1 MPGTRSQNV
10 NETNENTPAKLN
22 RKPSLLTS
30 LFLVV
35 VVALAGANLYSYLR
49 MNKMQ
54 DQISDLQSSSSAQFS
69 TLQAASTEARA
80 AAQQRIEVLQL
91 ELEGARKQAA
101 LAVGQ
106 AKADAQ
112 KHATELASRL
122 EAEQH
127 RQQEVFN
134 TQLTAVQ
141 TGAEAKFQSVDK
153 DVDAV
158 RSEVASARTEIQNT
172 IADLQRARGDMGVM
186 SGLIATNGKELDALK
201 ALGERHYFEF
211 NLAKTKEHQKIGN
224 VAVKLKKAD
233 VGRNKFTL
241 ELIADDKRVEKKDK
255 TINEPVQ
262 FYAFG
267 YQQPLEMV
275 VNEVQKDRIK
285 GYLAVPK
292 IQTARN

>member
-1 MPGTRSQNV
+1 MS
-10 NETNENTPAKLN
+10 ETKETIQENPN
-22 RKPSLLTS
+22 RKPTLLTS
-30 LFLVV
+30 LLFVV
-35 VVALAGANLYSYLR
+35 LVALAGANLYSYVR

-54 DQISDLQSSSSAQFS
+54 DQISGLQSSSSAQFS
-69 TLQAASTEARA
+69 TLQAASNEARA
-80 AAQQRIEVLQL
+80 AAQQRIEALQF
-91 ELEGARKQAA
+91 ELDGARKQAA
-101 LAVGQ
+101 VAVGQ
-106 AKADAQ
+106 AKADAL
-112 KHATELASRL
+112 KHARELASKL

-127 RQQEVFN
+127 RQHEIFN

-141 TGAEAKFQSVDK
+141 TGAEAKFQNVDK

-158 RSEVASARTEIQNT
+158 RSEVATARTEIQNT
-172 IADLQRARGDMGVM
+172 IADLQSARGDMGVM
-186 SGLIATNGKELDALK
+186 SGLIATNNKELDALK

-224 VAVKLKKAD
+224 VAVKLKKVDAR
-233 VGRNKFTL
+233 RNKFTL